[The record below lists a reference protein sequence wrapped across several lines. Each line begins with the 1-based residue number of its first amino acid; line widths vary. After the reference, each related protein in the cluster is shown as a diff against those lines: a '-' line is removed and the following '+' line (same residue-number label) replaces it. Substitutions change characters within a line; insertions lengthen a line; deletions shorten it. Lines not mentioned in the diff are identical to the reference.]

1 MAMSLQG
8 GWKIGGRT
16 QVGTLRQPRYFLPPR
31 RVFSPGEPLKDP
43 LLAPQNTCWRPTTPL
58 RIFVNQTNSL
68 MHTSTKPTAY
78 SALFALLLLGLI
90 ATPAQAQLGIAA
102 GANFDSVSDI
112 QGSRNVQDVQKNS
125 TGYHIGVVYDLGL
138 GPVSLRPGL
147 FYRKV
152 GGYDFSDVPDAD
164 VDDLDVTAFEV
175 PVDVRVTVFPFP
187 LVSPYVV
194 GGPNAFLPR
203 SSEDDFDD
211 DFEDISFTFN
221 IGVGAD
227 VSLPGVGLTLQPEFR
242 YEFGAS
248 DYISD
253 DFEVAGLSPSDRSLS
268 AYALR
273 LNVLF

>member
-1 MAMSLQG
+1 MHAS
-8 GWKIGGRT
+8 T
-16 QVGTLRQPRYFLPPR
+16 RQ
-31 RVFSPGEPLKDP
+31 
-43 LLAPQNTCWRPTTPL
+43 
-58 RIFVNQTNSL
+58 
-68 MHTSTKPTAY
+68 TAY
-78 SALFALLLLGLI
+78 SALFVLLLLG
-90 ATPAQAQLGIAA
+90 ATTIPAHAQLGIAA

-112 QGSRNVQDVQKNS
+112 QDSGNVQDIQSNS
-125 TGYHIGVVYDLGL
+125 TGYHIGVVYDFGL

-152 GGYDFSDVPDAD
+152 GGYDFSDVQGAN

-175 PVDVRVTVFPFP
+175 PVDVRVNVFPFP
-187 LVSPYVV
+187 LVSPYLV

-203 SSEDDFDD
+203 SSEDSFDD
-211 DFEDISFTFN
+211 DFEDVSFTFN

-253 DFEVAGLSPSDRSLS
+253 DFEVGDVSFSPSSRSLS

>member
-1 MAMSLQG
+1 
-8 GWKIGGRT
+8 
-16 QVGTLRQPRYFLPPR
+16 
-31 RVFSPGEPLKDP
+31 
-43 LLAPQNTCWRPTTPL
+43 
-58 RIFVNQTNSL
+58 
-68 MHTSTKPTAY
+68 MHTSTKSTAY
-78 SALFALLLLGLI
+78 SALFVLLLLGLV
-90 ATPAQAQLGIAA
+90 ATPAQAQLGVAA

-112 QGSRNVQDVQKNS
+112 QDSGSAQDIQKNS

-152 GGYDFSDVPDAD
+152 GGYDFSDVQGAD

-221 IGVGAD
+221 VGVGAD

-253 DFEVAGLSPSDRSLS
+253 DFEVGGTNFSPSDRSLS